1 MQQSRR
7 DFVKKSA
14 LVTAGVATVATSSVM
29 ASSSSEDESD
39 LIKGSS
45 RKKEVLYRKTATWE
59 EYYKQAK

>member
-29 ASSSSEDESD
+29 ASSSNEDESD

-45 RKKEVLYRKTATWE
+45 RKKEILYRKTATWE